1 MDPLQH
7 NILSCL
13 AYFDIFDYPLKKEE
27 IQNFLGQKTTSK
39 ELAGALALLVQEGWI
54 KYRDN
59 FYFLGEDASL
69 IARRQKGNERA
80 ISQLAIAGK
89 SGAFLSGFPYVRAI
103 GISGSL
109 SKNFADEKSDIDFFI
124 ITAKNRLWL
133 ARTCMHIFRKF
144 TFLAGKHNW
153 FCMNYYVDEDALE
166 IKEKNNFTAMELITV
181 LPVRGKKYF
190 DSFFR
195 ANEWA
200 KHFFPM
206 YESQQFE
213 IREAKNN
220 LLKKLVEKV
229 FNNRLGDKLD
239 NWLMK
244 KTHERW
250 QKKTN
255 RKQRNSQGTLLGMDV
270 NKHYAKPS
278 PDHLQSQIL
287 RLHQK
292 KMKELTEKFEMH
304 LSRVI

>member
-27 IQNFLGQKTTSK
+27 IQAFLGQKATSK
-39 ELAGALALLVQEGWI
+39 ELASGLALLVHAGWI
-54 KYRDN
+54 KCRDD
-59 FYFLGEDASL
+59 FYFLGHDASL
-69 IARRQKGNERA
+69 IEHRQKGNDRA
-80 ISQLAIAGK
+80 VSQLAIAAK

-133 ARTCMHIFRKF
+133 ARTCMHIFRKL

-153 FCMNYYVDEDALE
+153 FCMNYYVDEEALE
-166 IKEKNNFTAMELITV
+166 IKEKNNFTAMEFITV

-190 DSFFR
+190 NSFFR

-206 YESQQFE
+206 YEGRQVE
-213 IREAKNN
+213 IREAKNS
-220 LLKKLVEKV
+220 LLKKIVENI
-229 FNNRLGDKLD
+229 FNNRMGDKLD

-255 RKQRNSQGTLLGMDV
+255 RKQRNSQGILLGMDV

-278 PDHLQSQIL
+278 PEHLQSQIL
-287 RLHQK
+287 RLHQE
-292 KMKELTEKFEMH
+292 KMKELTEKFETH
-304 LSRVI
+304 LRRVI

>member
-1 MDPLQH
+1 MDPLQY

-27 IQNFLGQKTTSK
+27 IQNFLNQKATSK
-39 ELAGALALLVQEGWI
+39 ELEGSLALLEHAGWI
-54 KYRDN
+54 KYTDE
-59 FYFLGEDASL
+59 FYFLRDDPSL
-69 IARRQKGNERA
+69 IARRQQGNKRA
-80 ISQLAIAGK
+80 IPQLAIAGK
-89 SGAFLSGFPYVRAI
+89 SGTFLSGFPYVRAI

-144 TFLAGKHNW
+144 AFLAGKHNW

-166 IKEKNNFTAMELITV
+166 IKEKNHFTAMELITL
-181 LPVRGKKYF
+181 LPVKGKKYF
-190 DSFFR
+190 DAFYK

-206 YESQQFE
+206 YNIHTVE

-220 LLKKLVEKV
+220 LLKKLVEKI
-229 FNNRLGDKLD
+229 FNNRLGDKFD

-244 KTHERW
+244 KTHARW
-250 QKKTN
+250 KQKTN
-255 RKQRNSQGTLLGMDV
+255 REQRNSQGILLGMDV

-278 PDHLQSQIL
+278 PEHLQSQIL
-287 RLHQK
+287 HLHHN
-292 KMKELTEKFEMH
+292 KMKELTEKFETP

>member
-1 MDPLQH
+1 MDPLQY

-27 IQNFLGQKTTSK
+27 IQNFLNQKATVK
-39 ELAGALALLVQEGWI
+39 ELEGGLAFLEHAGWV
-54 KYRDN
+54 KCRDE
-59 FYFLGEDASL
+59 FYFLGDDPSL
-69 IARRQKGNERA
+69 IARRQQGNERA

-144 TFLAGKHNW
+144 AFLAGKHNW
-153 FCMNYYVDEDALE
+153 FCMNYYVDEDGLE
-166 IKEKNNFTAMELITV
+166 IKEKNHFTAMELITL
-181 LPVRGKKYF
+181 LPVKGKKYF
-190 DSFFR
+190 DTFFE

-206 YESQQFE
+206 YDIHPVE
-213 IREAKNN
+213 IGEAKNN
-220 LLKKLVEKV
+220 LLKKLVEKI
-229 FNNRLGDKLD
+229 FNNRLGDKFD

-244 KTHERW
+244 KTHARW
-250 QKKTN
+250 KQKTN
-255 RKQRNSQGTLLGMDV
+255 REQRNSQGILLGMDV

-278 PDHLQSQIL
+278 PEHLQSQIL

-292 KMKELTEKFEMH
+292 KIKELIEKLETP